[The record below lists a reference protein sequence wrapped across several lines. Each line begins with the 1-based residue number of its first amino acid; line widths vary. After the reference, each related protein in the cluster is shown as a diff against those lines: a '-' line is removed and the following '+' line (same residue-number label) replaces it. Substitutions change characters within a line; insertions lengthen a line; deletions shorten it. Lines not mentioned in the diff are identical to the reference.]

1 MSAKIFTMPGSET
14 DSHGAFVEPL
24 LAKQVGN
31 IYNVQER
38 QLIFT
43 DLEVGEVDRGKE
55 EQ

>member
-31 IYNVQER
+31 MYR
-38 QLIFT
+38 
-43 DLEVGEVDRGKE
+43 RGS
-55 EQ
+55 